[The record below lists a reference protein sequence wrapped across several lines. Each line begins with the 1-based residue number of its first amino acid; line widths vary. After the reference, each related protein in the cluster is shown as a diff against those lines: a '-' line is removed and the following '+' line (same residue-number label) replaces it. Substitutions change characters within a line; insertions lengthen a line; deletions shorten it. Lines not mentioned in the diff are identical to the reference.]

1 MELGRKK
8 GVVGREQPVQSL
20 EAENMVYWLEGGRG
34 EKFEGSLAR
43 PGRQWLLPSNIRM
56 AMQVWHGG
64 GEWLFVLRAL
74 YLRDPA
80 PHFCPRLNTPS
91 LWPVESL
98 GGPRFGQQL
107 CRPPVQE
114 NLRSNC

>member
-20 EAENMVYWLEGGRG
+20 EAENMVYWREGGRG
-34 EKFEGSLAR
+34 ETFEGSLAR

-56 AMQVWHGG
+56 AMQVWH
-64 GEWLFVLRAL
+64 EWLLVLRDL
-74 YLRDPA
+74 YLHDPA
-80 PHFCPRLNTPS
+80 PHFCPGLNTPC

-107 CRPPVQE
+107 CRPSVQE